1 MDTEEPLDPKKE
13 KRDLWDKIQ
22 LVMQPIGGLITAL
35 TIALVTYFGSGYLNN
50 RQNNDS
56 KIRLYTELMSSRE
69 QSESALRKDMFNSI
83 LGTILKDSHSL
94 DENILQLELLA
105 YNFHESLNLMPLF
118 LYMDRKIASE
128 KNILLKA
135 EYRNRLYKMADDVIS
150 KQISS
155 LEGAAKRV
163 SMYITFPGDS
173 TGNIPGQNPISHE
186 LAMDWKDSK
195 VFYDTVKV
203 GNINS
208 VYKRVVFLKALSYNV
223 DDKTVQVRLDI
234 ETSVNG
240 KFMNMVTQEF
250 TIDYF
255 QFPMIDNTRLSND
268 MRCAVVMRDL
278 DFHKFIEV
286 DILYFPGSHSSLNE
300 TTNYDEVVKKLW
312 MDQEV
317 N

>member
-1 MDTEEPLDPKKE
+1 MDTEEPLVPKKE
-13 KRDLWDKIQ
+13 KRDTWDKIEII
-22 LVMQPIGGLITAL
+22 LHPIGGLITAL
-35 TIALVTYFGSGYLNN
+35 TIALVSYYGSAYLNS

-118 LYMDRKIASE
+118 VYLDRQIAAE
-128 KNILLKA
+128 KNLRLK
-135 EYRNRLYKMADDVIS
+135 EGYRNRLYKMAGDVIS

-155 LEGAAKRV
+155 LEGAATREN
-163 SMYITFPGDS
+163 MFITFQSDSVKYKPGLS
-173 TGNIPGQNPISHE
+173 QE
-186 LAMDWKDSK
+186 FAMDWKDSK

-203 GNINS
+203 GNTNN
-208 VYKRVVFLKALSYNV
+208 VYKRVVFLKALGYNV
-223 DDKTVQVRLDI
+223 DEKRVNVRLDI
-234 ETSVNG
+234 ETSLNA
-240 KFMNMVTQEF
+240 KFVNMVTQEF

-268 MRCAVVMRDL
+268 MRCAVVMRDF
-278 DFHKFIEV
+278 DYPNFIEV
-286 DILYFPGSHSSLNE
+286 DILYFPGSHSSLKE
-300 TTNYDEVVKKLW
+300 KPYYDEVVKKLL
-312 MDQEV
+312 MDQ
-317 N
+317 

>member
-1 MDTEEPLDPKKE
+1 MDTEEPLVPKKE
-13 KRDLWDKIQ
+13 KRDTWDKIEII
-22 LVMQPIGGLITAL
+22 LHPIGGLITAL
-35 TIALVTYFGSGYLNN
+35 TIALVSYFGSAYLNS

-118 LYMDRKIASE
+118 VYLDRQIAAE
-128 KNILLKA
+128 KNIQLKEA
-135 EYRNRLYKMADDVIS
+135 YRNRLYKMAGDVIS

-155 LEGAAKRV
+155 LEGAATRET
-163 SMYITFPGDS
+163 MFITFPGDS
-173 TGNIPGQNPISHE
+173 AKYKPGLSQE
-186 LAMDWKDSK
+186 FAMDWKDSK

-203 GNINS
+203 GNTNS
-208 VYKRVVFLKALSYNV
+208 VYKRVVFLKALGYNV
-223 DDKTVQVRLDI
+223 DEKRVNVRLDI
-234 ETSVNG
+234 ETSLNN
-240 KFMNMVTQEF
+240 KFVNMVTQEF

-268 MRCAVVMRDL
+268 MRCAVVMRDF
-278 DFHKFIEV
+278 DFPNFIEV
-286 DILYFPGSHSSLNE
+286 DILYFPGSHSSLKE
-300 TTNYDEVVKKLW
+300 KPYYDEVVKKLL
-312 MDQEV
+312 MDQ
-317 N
+317 

>member
-1 MDTEEPLDPKKE
+1 MDTEEPLVPKKE

-22 LVMQPIGGLITAL
+22 IVMQPVGGLITAL
-35 TIALVTYFGSGYLNN
+35 TIALVSYFGSDYLNN
-50 RQNNDS
+50 KQNNDS

-83 LGTILKDSHSL
+83 LGTILKDSNSL

-118 LYMDRKIASE
+118 VYMDRRIAKE
-128 KNILLKA
+128 KNIKLRE
-135 EYRNRLYKMADDVIS
+135 EYRKRLYKMAGDVIS

-155 LEGAAKRV
+155 LEGAASRET
-163 SMYITFPGDS
+163 MFITFPGDS
-173 TGNIPGQNPISHE
+173 NTYKPGLSQE

-203 GNINS
+203 GNTTS
-208 VYKRVVFLKALSYNV
+208 VYKRVVFLKASGYNV
-223 DDKTVQVRLDI
+223 DDKTVNVRLDI
-234 ETSVNG
+234 ETSIND
-240 KFMNMVTQEF
+240 KFINMVTQEF

-268 MRCAVVMRDL
+268 MRCAVVMRDFAFP
-278 DFHKFIEV
+278 DFIEV
-286 DILYFPGSHSSLNE
+286 DILYFPGSHSSLKE
-300 TTNYDEVVKKLW
+300 KPYYDEVVKKLL
-312 MDQEV
+312 MDH
-317 N
+317 

>member
-1 MDTEEPLDPKKE
+1 MDTEEPVVPKKE
-13 KRDLWDKIQ
+13 KRDTWDKIEII
-22 LVMQPIGGLITAL
+22 LHPIGGLLTAL
-35 TIALVTYFGSGYLNN
+35 TIALVSYFGSSYLNS

-118 LYMDRKIASE
+118 VYLDRQIGAE
-128 KNILLKA
+128 KNIQLKEA
-135 EYRNRLYKMADDVIS
+135 YRNRLYKMAGDVIS

-155 LEGAAKRV
+155 LEGAA
-163 SMYITFPGDS
+163 SMETMFITFPGDS
-173 TGNIPGQNPISHE
+173 VKYKPGLSQEFSI
-186 LAMDWKDSK
+186 DWKDSK

-203 GNINS
+203 GNTNN
-208 VYKRVVFLKALSYNV
+208 VYKRVVFLKASGYNV
-223 DDKTVQVRLDI
+223 DEKRVNVRLDI
-234 ETSVNG
+234 ETSLNN
-240 KFMNMVTQEF
+240 KFVNMVTQEF

-268 MRCAVVMRDL
+268 MRCAVVMRDF
-278 DFHKFIEV
+278 DFPNLIEV
-286 DILYFPGSHSSLNE
+286 GILYFPGSHSSLKE
-300 TTNYDEVVKKLW
+300 KPYYDEVVKKLL
-312 MDQEV
+312 MEQ
-317 N
+317 